1 VILPGGIKILFAL
14 ALLLCALIYFL
25 LLIGGGAG
33 GSKTMAYLGLL
44 FGGLGLVATAYSLLL
59 LTRQSLLWWELGII
73 IIACLPMIVMI
84 GRKVFE

>member
-1 VILPGGIKILFAL
+1 MVLPGGIKILFAL
-14 ALLLCALIYFL
+14 VLLLCALIYFL

-44 FGGLGLVATAYSLLL
+44 FGGLGLAATAYSLIL
-59 LTRQSLLWWELGII
+59 LTRQSLLWWQLGII
-73 IIACLPMIVMI
+73 VLACLPLIVMI

>member
-14 ALLLCALIYFL
+14 VLLLCALIYFL

-44 FGGLGLVATAYSLLL
+44 FGGLGLAASAYSLLL
-59 LTRQSLLWWELGII
+59 LTRQSLLWWQVAII
-73 IIACLPMIVMI
+73 VLACLPLIVMV
-84 GRKVFE
+84 GRKIFE